1 MSKKTKV
8 DEKGFIPMLVTLLL
22 IVLVVIGYAFYRVVS
37 KK

>member
-1 MSKKTKV
+1 MFNKTKV
-8 DEKGFIPMLVTLLL
+8 DEKGFIPMMIALLL